1 MVVEDVLVVVEDVAG
16 AAEVVVVEDVV
27 LGDSDVPG
35 SSDGTEEATEV
46 VVVEDVALVLL
57 DELAPLVVV
66 GVAAVTAGSDAS
78 SSPNTDGEPCSSA
91 TLSAAAA
98 VVVAASGCM
107 VVTVTPPAPAAIVAG
122 LLSLLDEQATASRAI
137 IKNAA
142 VDAGFEVEIA
152 NLLL

>member
-1 MVVEDVLVVVEDVAG
+1 MVVVAG
-16 AAEVVVVEDVV
+16 AAEVVVVEDDV

-35 SSDGTEEATEV
+35 SSDGADEAAEV
-46 VVVEDVALVLL
+46 ELVLL
-57 DELAPLVVV
+57 DVLALAIVV
-66 GVAAVTAGSDAS
+66 GDAAVTAGSDAS
-78 SSPNTDGEPCSSA
+78 SAPSTDDKPCAPA

-98 VVVAASGCM
+98 VVVAFSDCV

-122 LLSLLDEQATASRAI
+122 LLSLPDEQATASRAI